1 MCEQVLENLAPFQMN
16 GSYWSFHSIVAL
28 DVFTVKYFPSF
39 GSYAPLPRWLPSKNA
54 IVKMKNSDNQCF
66 KWCVE
71 RALNPVERDPERI
84 AKMLRKQSKTLTFTG

>member
-1 MCEQVLENLAPFQMN
+1 
-16 GSYWSFHSIVAL
+16 
-28 DVFTVKYFPSF
+28 
-39 GSYAPLPRWLPSKNA
+39 
-54 IVKMKNSDNQCF
+54 MKNSDNQCF